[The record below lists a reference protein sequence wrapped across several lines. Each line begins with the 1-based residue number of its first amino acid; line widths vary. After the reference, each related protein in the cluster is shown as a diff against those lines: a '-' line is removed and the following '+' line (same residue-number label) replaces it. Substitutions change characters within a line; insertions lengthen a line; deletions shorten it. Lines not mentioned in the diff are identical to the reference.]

1 MKNII
6 KGTPEQFMQAV
17 EDKISEL
24 GGRDTISQ
32 SVDIQAAASPLSPS
46 GELTSVISTL
56 IENVGSRLGDTSAY
70 LCNMG
75 DGNTIVIYEDDN
87 SGDVCGM
94 TDSQMFYGADS
105 VIDVVLS
112 SWGKA
117 TPVESAVNTIESAA
131 DTDLK
136 EERYIHSLIGELETR
151 LEEALS
157 EDTDVVVDSV
167 LFAEDSHN
175 LYVTVAYDG
184 NAHEYIVPYADLKFD
199 WDDMQSD
206 ISYVINAIVSDVSAQ
221 PTK

>member
-17 EDKISEL
+17 EDKIAEL

-105 VIDVVLS
+105 VIDAVLS

-117 TPVESAVNTIESAA
+117 TPVESATNTDS
-131 DTDLK
+131 K

-151 LEEALS
+151 LEEALN
-157 EDTDVVVDSV
+157 EGTDVVVDSV
-167 LFAEDSHN
+167 LFDTDNRN

-184 NAHEYIVPYADLKFD
+184 NVHEYTVPYSDLKFD

-206 ISYVINAIVSDVSAQ
+206 TSYVVNEIVSDVSAQ
-221 PTK
+221 PNK